1 MARDQFERTLGQC
14 VSRRNLMP
22 GRCAGRVRQRNQ
34 VETVAGVRAAKF
46 AANYVFQ
53 FCTVDKLRDR
63 QSADR
68 NNETR
73 LQNPNL
79 IIHPES
85 TVANLIRGWNAIA
98 AAGIFSGKTATDGSE
113 IDFRSNGGFIHSAK
127 LFEPTEECPP
137 GSVRKRP
144 FQHRFPRTGRLAND
158 HYIADDRAAGD
169 RLRLHARTAT
179 AAKKRPYMF
188 VESVLDSC

>member
-1 MARDQFERTLGQC
+1 QC

-22 GRCAGRVRQRNQ
+22 GRCAGRMRQWNH
-34 VETVAGVRAAKF
+34 VETVASMHAAKF

-79 IIHPES
+79 IIHPQS
-85 TVANLIRGWNAIA
+85 TVANLIRGWNAIT
-98 AAGIFSGKTATDGSE
+98 AAGIFSWKTATDGSE
-113 IDFRSNGGFIHSAK
+113 IHFRSNGGLVHSTK
-127 LFEPTEECPP
+127 LFENLFRC
-137 GSVRKRP
+137 
-144 FQHRFPRTGRLAND
+144 RLS
-158 HYIADDRAAGD
+158 
-169 RLRLHARTAT
+169 L
-179 AAKKRPYMF
+179 F
-188 VESVLDSC
+188 